1 MASEPVIDDE
11 EYESS
16 QDSDF
21 APEDAPGRDGDGDGD
36 SESSADDAA
45 PDDQVAAPAPSST
58 KRKKP
63 DGKAVQGDDAEDAG
77 FENSGDEAI
86 IEKGKKRRKK
96 GRQAA
101 QQDRDDEGGE
111 GGLIK
116 TRSMRAV
123 E

>member
-1 MASEPVIDDE
+1 MPPEAVIDDGD
-11 EYESS
+11 YASS
-16 QDSDF
+16 EDSDF
-21 APEDAPGRDGDGDGD
+21 APDDAPEQGEGQSSDSEGDGK
-36 SESSADDAA
+36 DA
-45 PDDQVAAPAPSST
+45 PTPAAPAT
-58 KRKKP
+58 KRKRQRQTG
-63 DGKAVQGDDAEDAG
+63 DGGGGGDAAEDLG

-96 GRQAA
+96 GPQARQL
-101 QQDRDDEGGE
+101 DDEGGE